1 MRNEI
6 EKNDGLVRL
15 IDEAR
20 IGRLKVEQLDRDDF
34 TTLESWAV
42 KYQGRLYVVDRHDPG
57 FYRGRPVVSTR
68 GEADWTEYRES
79 VRPDVVDGSKV
90 IKAYDLNDAVI
101 GVMDQVDELIFEAIV
116 ASQRNDDVTHDEVTR
131 TSVVGK

>member
-1 MRNEI
+1 NET

-34 TTLESWAV
+34 PTLESWAV

-57 FYRGRPVVSTR
+57 FYRGRPVVSQP
-68 GEADWTEYRES
+68 GEADWTAYRES
-79 VRPDVVDGSKV
+79 DDPTLSKV
-90 IKAYDLNDAVI
+90 IKAYDLNDALI
-101 GVMDQVDELIFEAIV
+101 GVMDQVDELIFEAIL
-116 ASQRNDDVTHDEVTR
+116 AAQRDHA
-131 TSVVGK
+131 VVVDRRVK

>member
-6 EKNDGLVRL
+6 EKNNGLVRL

-34 TTLESWAV
+34 PTLESWAV
-42 KYQGRLYVVDRHDPG
+42 KYQGRLYVVDRHYPG
-57 FYRGRPVVSTR
+57 FYRGRPVVSTN
-68 GEADWTEYRES
+68 EDANWTAYRER
-79 VRPDVVDGSKV
+79 VGSGIDDV
-90 IKAYDLNDAVI
+90 IKAYDLNDALV

-116 ASQRNDDVTHDEVTR
+116 ASQRNDEVTR

>member
-20 IGRLKVEQLDRDDF
+20 VGRLKVEQLEPGDNP
-34 TTLESWAV
+34 TVQSWAV
-42 KYQGRLYVVDRHDPG
+42 KYQGRLYVVDLHDPG
-57 FYRGRPVVSTR
+57 FYLGRPVVSTR
-68 GEADWTEYRES
+68 GDADWTAYKES
-79 VRPDVVDGSKV
+79 VRPDIVDGSKS
-90 IKAYDLNDAVI
+90 IKAYDLNDALI

-116 ASQRNDDVTHDEVTR
+116 VSQRNDEVTR